1 MISERDIAS
10 GGNDMITYS
19 DIYEAAENNLSGFFL
34 FSLLVPV
41 KRSLLVPLR
50 DTATLLQEGMI

>member
-1 MISERDIAS
+1 
-10 GGNDMITYS
+10 MITYS